1 MHFFFLFLNEE
12 MLCAAVQ
19 QPKYSKMNAVLVWI
33 FKNPKRKALTEPG
46 PDVINSGHFDFISLL
61 QKMKIIQITM
71 YLLPQNKIFI
81 PTLWNLTVVRVFTKS
96 TVWPSPAGISSSSS
110 AQPAAALPLDY
121 WCSVLSVQSL
131 LSEGLGED
139 IGYVF
144 VMRILIEIY
153 KILQVLHFQTF
164 YINSLLQSIQ
174 LNV

>member
-1 MHFFFLFLNEE
+1 M
-12 MLCAAVQ
+12 
-19 QPKYSKMNAVLVWI
+19 
-33 FKNPKRKALTEPG
+33 
-46 PDVINSGHFDFISLL
+46 
-61 QKMKIIQITM
+61 
-71 YLLPQNKIFI
+71 
-81 PTLWNLTVVRVFTKS
+81 VRVFTKS

-153 KILQVLHFQTF
+153 NPTGSTLPNILYKFFIAVHTPERLRLLSVFK
-164 YINSLLQSIQ
+164 SLSHSLIKACGNLFS
-174 LNV
+174 LYKFEY